1 MHKDIGVNHNVMKL
15 HLTIRLAKKKSY
27 KIYFPCLLFV
37 QNPEPKAPRL
47 LVKSP
52 AQYRG

>member
-1 MHKDIGVNHNVMKL
+1 MLKDIGMNKVMKL
-15 HLTIRLAKKKSY
+15 HLTIRLAKKKSI
-27 KIYFPCLLFV
+27 KFLLVYFCSESRSKGPC
-37 QNPEPKAPRL
+37 L